1 MTVSTPKLSPFAV
14 FRKPAFARMWLA
26 QLVSTIG
33 DSFTMIAAGIYVYRL
48 TGSSLQVGLMLMAT
62 SVPTL
67 LIGMIAGVFVDRYD
81 RKRIMIAAD
90 LSRAVLVSL
99 IPFLVAQNIA
109 WLYIIVMLVSAIG
122 TFFHPAYDS
131 VVPEVASDEE
141 LAAAN
146 SMIAISSFGST
157 AIGFAASGLLA
168 AISLELAFYIDGVSY
183 LFSAL
188 LLMGLSVAPLKVEDK
203 TSVRVVLDN
212 LRGGVRYVFAS
223 PLLRSLLGV
232 GLIYAFFVGLGN
244 TLLLPFALE
253 ELHATE
259 FEYGLQEGLT
269 SVGFVIGS
277 LALARYFDRW
287 REGVWMILS
296 LLGMAV
302 TYLLYAMAD
311 SVWVAIVIITIS
323 GFTNAPYGIARRTVM
338 QRNTER
344 EIRGRVGGAFMTIN
358 HVMMLLG
365 MAAAGLADL
374 YGARTMMLA
383 TAVVNF
389 VGVGVAL
396 VSPGIGRP
404 AAEWLRGLSLLRK
417 AGQAPALGLGRAAT
431 LADMD
436 RLVGRLPAL
445 SGLTAA
451 DRQGLLTE
459 MRYIEAAEGAAIVRH
474 GEVSDAAYFI
484 LEGGAIAGRPENGQ
498 DRVLEVL
505 SPGDFFGEI
514 AALTGLPRTANVVTS
529 QPAVL
534 LRVPA
539 ATLRLMSRNADLNRL
554 LMSKMTERM
563 IRMDMIEL
571 PKMLAYDQKML
582 RDLRTPETQPAPAA

>member
-396 VSPGIGRP
+396 ACQPI
-404 AAEWLRGLSLLRK
+404 LR
-417 AGQAPALGLGRAAT
+417 
-431 LADMD
+431 
-436 RLVGRLPAL
+436 
-445 SGLTAA
+445 
-451 DRQGLLTE
+451 
-459 MRYIEAAEGAAIVRH
+459 
-474 GEVSDAAYFI
+474 
-484 LEGGAIAGRPENGQ
+484 
-498 DRVLEVL
+498 
-505 SPGDFFGEI
+505 
-514 AALTGLPRTANVVTS
+514 
-529 QPAVL
+529 
-534 LRVPA
+534 
-539 ATLRLMSRNADLNRL
+539 
-554 LMSKMTERM
+554 
-563 IRMDMIEL
+563 
-571 PKMLAYDQKML
+571 
-582 RDLRTPETQPAPAA
+582 